1 MDLALNENSNT
12 NNLKNDKEYKTWI
25 RKLIDFFYTKNRQS
39 ILLSEAKTEPSL
51 KGINWNS
58 EFLEILKNEKAI
70 KYEDIS
76 KTITYLNK
84 KKISNKSEFLEELKD
99 HENGLIYENFYQSF
113 NNDLELLKKE
123 GVVKEISFDGSD
135 KKILF
140 YRNMEDEIEKLLFN
154 DKGAVDE
161 LRKIWKN
168 SKITDSIN

>member
-1 MDLALNENSNT
+1 MDLALNENSNL
-12 NNLKNDKEYKTWI
+12 NNIKNEKEYKI
-25 RKLIDFFYTKNRQS
+25 SIKKLIDFFHSKNRTS
-39 ILLSEAKTEPSL
+39 ILLSDAKIELSL
-51 KGINWNS
+51 KGINWDS

-84 KKISNKSEFLEELKD
+84 KKISNKNEFLEELKE
-99 HENGLIYENFYQSF
+99 HENGLIYENFYHSF

-123 GVVKEISFDGSD
+123 GVVKVISFEGID

-154 DKGAVDE
+154 EKGAVDE

-168 SKITDSIN
+168 SKLTDSIN